1 MLDKQ
6 VYVTLGQ
13 VGNNSL
19 EYARQ
24 LFFSLSQAQ
33 QRSQV

>member
-33 QRSQV
+33 QRSQF